1 MCMNVRKNIKNRLK
15 INLLLLFI
23 TTTSFGQN
31 FNDLSF
37 SLKKTFFQLD
47 ELNFKTNISPDSSNN
62 GTIFIQSFKFGFDD
76 IKFDNIK
83 NKNISTVINGPNLYL
98 DYVAI
103 KANYLLPNF
112 YTLLL
117 SDLSDRRFEVPVD
130 AISILEKA
138 ISAYYLKFNRAPN
151 SYDDLIVNSL
161 IKGSIYPFNNNEWS
175 YQLFLPDSLV
185 AITTSYYKQPKKSIS
200 YDLKTKSFINKISDQ
215 LSKENIFWSFKFE
228 VNDIRQSFLS
238 DLNLV
243 FLDDSMEI
251 ELFQK
256 HGKFDLG
263 SISLFAIPNNDI
275 FEQTIFQS
283 NNIKL
288 EINDLFLTIIK
299 NNKLPNVKNGNGAL
313 SIKNLELK
321 IPPSLAGDETI
332 KILMRDLGIRNGLIR
347 FRRIDISFRFY
358 DSEFGTINL
367 IFDSSFLKI
376 NVNGQFSVNTR
387 KDDLGKIN
395 FFDTEIRIN
404 PISYGMRDIIREWEL
419 NNKKNLNREGAVI
432 VINLSGPANKPLIIG
447 VD

>member
-1 MCMNVRKNIKNRLK
+1 MDMRKNIKNKIK
-15 INLLLLFI
+15 INFLLLLV
-23 TTTSFGQN
+23 TTSSSFGQS
-31 FNDLSF
+31 FNDF
-37 SLKKTFFQLD
+37 SLNMKETFFQLD

-62 GTIFIQSFKFGFDD
+62 GIISIHSFKFGFDD

-83 NKNISTVINGPNLYL
+83 NENISTVINGPNLFL
-98 DYVAI
+98 DHVAVN
-103 KANYLLPNF
+103 ANYLLPN
-112 YTLLL
+112 YYNLLL
-117 SDLSDRRFEVPVD
+117 SDLSDRRFEVPID

-138 ISAYYLKFNRAPN
+138 INAFYQRFNRVPD

-161 IKGSIYPFNNNEWS
+161 IKSSIYPFNNSEWR

-185 AITTSYYKQPKKSIS
+185 AVTTSYYKHEKKSIS
-200 YDLKTKSFINKISDQ
+200 YDLKTKSFLNKPSDQ
-215 LSKENIFWSFKFE
+215 LSKEKLIWSLKFE
-228 VNDIRQSFLS
+228 VNDIKHSFLS

-243 FLDDSMEI
+243 FPKDYMEI
-251 ELFQK
+251 EFYQK

-288 EINDLFLTIIK
+288 EINDLFLSLIK
-299 NNKLPNVKNGNGAL
+299 NNNLPNVKNGNGTL

-321 IPPSLAGDETI
+321 IPPSLANDETM
-332 KILMRDLGIRNGLIR
+332 KILMRNLGIRNGLIR

-358 DSEFGTINL
+358 DSEFGSMSL
-367 IFDSSFLKI
+367 LFDSAFLKI

-395 FFDTEIRIN
+395 LFDTEIRIN

-419 NNKKNLNREGAVI
+419 NNNKNLNREGSVI

-447 VD
+447 ID

>member
-1 MCMNVRKNIKNRLK
+1 MNVRKNIKNRLK

-37 SLKKTFFQLD
+37 SLRKTFFQLD
-47 ELNFKTNISPDSSNN
+47 ELNFKANISSDSSNN
-62 GTIFIQSFKFGFDD
+62 GNIYIHSFKFGFDD

-83 NKNISTVINGPNLYL
+83 NENINTVINGPNLFL

-103 KANYLLPNF
+103 EANYSLPNF

-117 SDLSDRRFEVPVD
+117 SDLYDRRFEVPID
-130 AISILEKA
+130 AINILEKA
-138 ISAYYLKFNRAPN
+138 ISAFYLKFSRVPN
-151 SYDDLIVNSL
+151 NYDDLIVNSL

-185 AITTSYYKQPKKSIS
+185 AITTSYYKQQKKSIS
-200 YDLKTKSFINKISDQ
+200 YDLKTKSFFNKVSDQ
-215 LSKENIFWSFKFE
+215 LSKENILWSFKFE

-243 FLDDSMEI
+243 FSDDSMEI
-251 ELFQK
+251 ELYQK

-288 EINDLFLTIIK
+288 EINDLFLALIK
-299 NNKLPNVKNGNGAL
+299 NNKLPNVKNGNGTL

-321 IPPSLAGDETI
+321 IPPSLSNDETI
-332 KILMRDLGIRNGLIR
+332 KILMRDLGIRNGLMR

-358 DSEFGTINL
+358 DSEFGSINL

-419 NNKKNLNREGAVI
+419 NNNKNLNREGAVI

>member
-1 MCMNVRKNIKNRLK
+1 MRKNIKNRLK
-15 INLLLLFI
+15 INFLLLFI

-31 FNDLSF
+31 FNDISL
-37 SLKKTFFQLD
+37 SLKQTFFQLD
-47 ELNFKTNISPDSSNN
+47 ELNIKTNISPDSSNN
-62 GTIFIQSFKFGFDD
+62 GKISIQSFKFGFDD
-76 IKFDNIK
+76 IKFENIK
-83 NKNISTVINGPNLYL
+83 NKNISTVINGPNLFL
-98 DYVAI
+98 DHVAV

-112 YTLLL
+112 YNLLL
-117 SDLSDRRFEVPVD
+117 SDLSDRRFEIPID
-130 AISILEKA
+130 AINILEKA
-138 ISAYYLKFNRAPN
+138 INAFYQKFNRVPN

-161 IKGSIYPFNNNEWS
+161 IKSSIYPFNNNEWS

-185 AITTSYYKQPKKSIS
+185 AITTSYYKQQKKSIS
-200 YDLKTKSFINKISDQ
+200 YDLKTKSFFNKASDQ
-215 LSKENIFWSFKFE
+215 LSKENIIWSFKLE

-243 FLDDSMEI
+243 FPEDYMEI
-251 ELFQK
+251 EFYQK

-263 SISLFAIPNNDI
+263 NISLFAIPNNDI

-288 EINDLFLTIIK
+288 EINDLFLTLIK
-299 NNKLPNVKNGNGAL
+299 NNRLPNVKNGNGTL

-321 IPPSLAGDETI
+321 IPPSLANDETV
-332 KILMRDLGIRNGLIR
+332 KILMRDLGIRNGLLR

-358 DSEFGTINL
+358 DSEFGSMNL

-376 NVNGQFSVNTR
+376 NVDGQFSVNTR

-395 FFDTEIRIN
+395 FFDTELRIN

-419 NNKKNLNREGAVI
+419 NNNKNLNREGSVI

-447 VD
+447 ID

>member
-1 MCMNVRKNIKNRLK
+1 MNMRKNIKNRLK

-31 FNDLSF
+31 FNDLSL

-62 GTIFIQSFKFGFDD
+62 GKISIHSFKFGFDD
-76 IKFDNIK
+76 IKFDNFK
-83 NKNISTVINGPNLYL
+83 NENISTVINGPNLFL
-98 DYVAI
+98 DHFEV

-117 SDLSDRRFEVPVD
+117 SDLSDRRFEVPID
-130 AISILEKA
+130 AINILEKA
-138 ISAYYLKFNRAPN
+138 ISAFYQKFNRVPN

-161 IKGSIYPFNNNEWS
+161 IKGSNYPFNNNEWS
-175 YQLFLPDSLV
+175 YQLYPPDSLV
-185 AITTSYYKQPKKSIS
+185 AITTSYYKQQKKSIS
-200 YDLKTKSFINKISDQ
+200 YDLKTKSFFNKVSDQ
-215 LSKENIFWSFKFE
+215 LSKENIIWSFKFE

-243 FLDDSMEI
+243 FPDSSMEI
-251 ELFQK
+251 ELYQK

-288 EINDLFLTIIK
+288 EINDLFLTLIK
-299 NNKLPNVKNGNGAL
+299 NNKLPNVKNGNGTL
-313 SIKNLELK
+313 SVKNLELK
-321 IPPSLAGDETI
+321 IPPSLANDETI

-347 FRRIDISFRFY
+347 FRRIDISFRIY
-358 DSEFGTINL
+358 DSEFGSMNL

-376 NVNGQFSVNTR
+376 NVNGQFSINTR

-395 FFDTEIRIN
+395 LFDTEIRIN
-404 PISYGMRDIIREWEL
+404 PISYGVRDIIREWEL
-419 NNKKNLNREGAVI
+419 NNNKNLYREGSVI
-432 VINLSGPANKPLIIG
+432 IIGLSGPANKPLIIG